1 VEQRVFRI
9 RLPMRIKTSSKKR
22 QALNLNV
29 YRNLHFRSL
38 SAQKNKFYEIATKLL
53 KDVPPLGV
61 ITLHYDVFPQTKR
74 RLDIMNPGSIV
85 DKYFSDTLTE
95 TGVILDDDLF
105 NIPHVSFAFGG
116 YAEEEH
122 ILVTITEIEPRKVS
136 TPMRVLLDHDDI
148 QSALT
153 TYVSTLNIPN
163 ASGVKLEADHSGNIT
178 AEVMFVPTSDPV
190 ANEIVADVTEE
201 EPKPK
206 KRGRGGRPPGS
217 KNKPKTQEES
227 ADVETPDQDG
237 PDSDGGG
244 TDPSAEGESTPDV
257 ATPEEAPAPKGT
269 SRKNLFG
276 GEENP
281 SSEDDG
287 QAEATPSDTPEP
299 VKPARGSIFD
309 S

>member
-1 VEQRVFRI
+1 MEQRVFRI

-190 ANEIVADVTEE
+190 TPETEE

-237 PDSDGGG
+237 SDSDGGG
-244 TDPSAEGESTPDV
+244 TDPSAEGESTPNV
-257 ATPEEAPAPKGT
+257 AAPEEAPAPKGT